1 MSNLQS
7 IQNSGNLSTLLRAPE
22 AIKNWRALVLLAGT
36 FAAVGVIV
44 AIGGV
49 LASKFYDS
57 PNMAMMIGGLF
68 SLVAALVATSGVSG
82 AGILLMDQ
90 ARNIESRGIMDAF
103 IAGVMSVLKFVLVF
117 ILDGLAMLLFAIA
130 CALLL
135 FVCKIPGV
143 GPVLYTLVF
152 PLMILLGGAVFAALF
167 FVVIPMTMP
176 AIWDDSSIK
185 GVYARRWAFFENRLM
200 QIVIGL
206 IALLLIVGLVAGIID
221 ATLFAGFSFT
231 AGLSMPILNQNFN
244 VSSLMGNMMSVMSG
258 EGSGYLSAAALGGGL
273 LFLVAMS
280 IPGLVYL
287 LGINLIYL
295 GAMEGLDIS
304 AAEQRVGQAMDEAK
318 RRAEETKARAAEAAQ
333 RARDAAE
340 AQRTRMAQSGPVK
353 SFDTPQAAQ
362 SPAATPATKSA
373 CPGCGAAITAEDV
386 FCGEC
391 GHKLK

>member
-1 MSNLQS
+1 MSNLQAIQYKGS
-7 IQNSGNLSTLLRAPE
+7 ISILLRAPE
-22 AIKNWRALVLLAGT
+22 AIKNWRALVLLAAT
-36 FAAVGVIV
+36 FVAVAVIV
-44 AIGGV
+44 GTGGI
-49 LASKFYDS
+49 LASKFFDS
-57 PNMAMMIGGLF
+57 PSMAMMIGGLF

-103 IAGVMSVLKFVLVF
+103 VSGVMSVLKFVLIF
-117 ILDGLAMLLFAIA
+117 ILDGLALLLFAVA

-135 FVCKIPGV
+135 LVCKIPGI
-143 GPVLYTLVF
+143 GPALYTLVF
-152 PLMILLGGAVFAALF
+152 PLMILLSGAVFAALF

-185 GVYARRWAFFENRLM
+185 GVYARRWAFFENRLV

-206 IALLLIVGLVAGIID
+206 IALLLIIGVVAGIID
-221 ATLFAGFSFT
+221 AILFAGFSFT
-231 AGLSMPILNQNFN
+231 AGLSVPILNQGFDI
-244 VSSLMGNMMSVMSG
+244 SSLKGNMMGVMSG
-258 EGSGYLSAAALGGGL
+258 EGNGYFTAAVLGGGL

-304 AAEQRVGQAMDEAK
+304 AAEKRVGQAMDEAK

-333 RARDAAE
+333 RARDAAD
-340 AQRTRMAQSGPVK
+340 AQRARMTQSQPVNSMDASK
-353 SFDTPQAAQ
+353 VAQ
-362 SPAATPATKSA
+362 SPVATPATKLI
-373 CPGCGAAITAEDV
+373 CPGCGVAITAEDV